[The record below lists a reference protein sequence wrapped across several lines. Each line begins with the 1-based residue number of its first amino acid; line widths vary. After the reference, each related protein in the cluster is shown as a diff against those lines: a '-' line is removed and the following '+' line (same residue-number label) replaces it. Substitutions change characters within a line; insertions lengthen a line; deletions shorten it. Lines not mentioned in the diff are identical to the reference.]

1 MAPSEIPAVPSDI
14 QPDMPDAPRSAAP
27 LDGHEP
33 SQMLNPPAPDTAPA
47 PAGTGGTTA
56 PAAALPP
63 SARGRFGRWHL
74 KPTGETEE
82 ESWLLTYLDV
92 MTLLLVMMVVML
104 AFAKPATEDTGQG
117 QGPGG
122 TAAPQA
128 QAPLNLR
135 PQLNQLVQAR
145 EKDPL
150 AGLPLDQ
157 LGEGVEVVVNDG
169 VVSFRINS
177 EMLFPSGQADLI
189 GPGAEMLATLVPAL
203 NAMPNQRIV
212 VEGHT
217 DNVPI
222 QTERYP
228 SNWELSSGRAGSV
241 VRQLIAL
248 GVSPERIRATGF
260 ADTKPLKPNDSEAN
274 RAVNRRVD
282 LVLETVTPPKK

>member
-1 MAPSEIPAVPSDI
+1 MTTHPVPEIPEIP
-14 QPDMPDAPRSAAP
+14 
-27 LDGHEP
+27 EP
-33 SQMLNPPAPDTAPA
+33 
-47 PAGTGGTTA
+47 
-56 PAAALPP
+56 PAAAVKATPV
-63 SARGRFGRWHL
+63 STRGRFGRWHL
-74 KPTGETEE
+74 KAAGEGEE

-104 AFAKPATEDTGQG
+104 AFAKPAGEDS
-117 QGPGG
+117 GPGEG
-122 TAAPQA
+122 AGGPTAARA

-135 PQLNQLVQAR
+135 PQLNQLVQPR

-169 VVSFRINS
+169 VVSFRISS

-217 DNVPI
+217 DDVPI
-222 QTERYP
+222 RNERYP

-248 GVSPERIRATGF
+248 GVAPERIRATGF
-260 ADTKPLKPNDSEAN
+260 ADTRPLQPNDSEAN
-274 RAVNRRVD
+274 RAANRRVE
-282 LVLETVTPPKK
+282 LVLETVTPAPK

>member
-1 MAPSEIPAVPSDI
+1 MTTHPVPEIP
-14 QPDMPDAPRSAAP
+14 
-27 LDGHEP
+27 EP
-33 SQMLNPPAPDTAPA
+33 
-47 PAGTGGTTA
+47 
-56 PAAALPP
+56 PAAAVKATPV

-74 KPTGETEE
+74 KAAGEGEE

-104 AFAKPATEDTGQG
+104 AFAKPASEDAGQG
-117 QGPGG
+117 DGSGGP
-122 TAAPQA
+122 AAPRA

-135 PQLNQLVQAR
+135 PQLNQLVAPR

-157 LGEGVEVVVNDG
+157 LGEGVEVLVNDG
-169 VVSFRINS
+169 VVSFRISS

-189 GPGAEMLATLVPAL
+189 GPGAQMLATLVPVL

-217 DNVPI
+217 DDVPI
-222 QTERYP
+222 QNARYP

-248 GVSPERIRATGF
+248 GVAPERIRATGF
-260 ADTKPLKPNDSEAN
+260 ADTRPLQLNDSEAN
-274 RAVNRRVD
+274 RAANRRVE
-282 LVLETVTPPKK
+282 LVLETVTPAPK

>member
-1 MAPSEIPAVPSDI
+1 MTTHPVPEIPEIP
-14 QPDMPDAPRSAAP
+14 
-27 LDGHEP
+27 EP
-33 SQMLNPPAPDTAPA
+33 
-47 PAGTGGTTA
+47 
-56 PAAALPP
+56 PAAAVKATPV

-74 KPTGETEE
+74 KAAGEGEE

-104 AFAKPATEDTGQG
+104 AFAKPASEDAGQG
-117 QGPGG
+117 DGSGGP
-122 TAAPQA
+122 AAPRA

-135 PQLNQLVQAR
+135 PQLNQLVAPR

-157 LGEGVEVVVNDG
+157 LGEGVEVLVNDG
-169 VVSFRINS
+169 VVSFRISS

-189 GPGAEMLATLVPAL
+189 GLGAEMLATLVPAL

-217 DNVPI
+217 DDVPI
-222 QTERYP
+222 QNARYP

-241 VRQLIAL
+241 VRQLIDLAL
-248 GVSPERIRATGF
+248 LGNGLLRGRDLSDFSARSVS
-260 ADTKPLKPNDSEAN
+260 L
-274 RAVNRRVD
+274 
-282 LVLETVTPPKK
+282 L

>member
-1 MAPSEIPAVPSDI
+1 MAPADTP
-14 QPDMPDAPRSAAP
+14 AAP
-27 LDGHEP
+27 SGVRPEAEDTSGTAAERPGHEP
-33 SQMLNPPAPDTAPA
+33 SQMLNPPAPDAAMA
-47 PAGTGGTTA
+47 PAGDADTRT
-56 PAAALPP
+56 PAAPLPP

-74 KPTGETEE
+74 QPSAEGEE

-104 AFAKPATEDTGQG
+104 AFAKPASEDTGSG
-117 QGPGG
+117 QGAGG
-122 TAAPQA
+122 SAAPQA

-203 NAMPNQRIV
+203 NALPNQRIV

-248 GVSPERIRATGF
+248 GVSPDRIRATGF

-274 RAVNRRVD
+274 RAANRRVD

>member
-1 MAPSEIPAVPSDI
+1 MTTHPVPEIPEIP
-14 QPDMPDAPRSAAP
+14 
-27 LDGHEP
+27 EP
-33 SQMLNPPAPDTAPA
+33 
-47 PAGTGGTTA
+47 
-56 PAAALPP
+56 PAAAVKATPV
-63 SARGRFGRWHL
+63 STRGRFGRWHL
-74 KPTGETEE
+74 KAAGEGEE

-104 AFAKPATEDTGQG
+104 AFAKPASEDAGQG
-117 QGPGG
+117 DGSGGP
-122 TAAPQA
+122 AAPRA

-135 PQLNQLVQAR
+135 PQLNQLVAPR

-157 LGEGVEVVVNDG
+157 LGEGVEVLVNDG
-169 VVSFRINS
+169 VVSFRISS

-189 GPGAEMLATLVPAL
+189 GPGAEMLATLVPVL

-217 DNVPI
+217 DDVPI
-222 QTERYP
+222 QNARYP

-248 GVSPERIRATGF
+248 GVAPERIRATGF
-260 ADTKPLKPNDSEAN
+260 ADTRPLQLNDSEAN
-274 RAVNRRVD
+274 RAANRRVE
-282 LVLETVTPPKK
+282 LVLETVTPAPK

>member
-1 MAPSEIPAVPSDI
+1 MTTHPVPEIPEIP
-14 QPDMPDAPRSAAP
+14 
-27 LDGHEP
+27 EP
-33 SQMLNPPAPDTAPA
+33 
-47 PAGTGGTTA
+47 
-56 PAAALPP
+56 PAAAVKATPV
-63 SARGRFGRWHL
+63 STRGRFGRWHL
-74 KPTGETEE
+74 KAAGEGEE

-104 AFAKPATEDTGQG
+104 AFAKPASEDAGQG
-117 QGPGG
+117 DGSGGP
-122 TAAPQA
+122 AAPRA

-135 PQLNQLVQAR
+135 PQLNQLVAPR

-157 LGEGVEVVVNDG
+157 LGEGVEVLVNDG
-169 VVSFRINS
+169 VVSFRISS

-189 GPGAEMLATLVPAL
+189 GPGAQMLATLVPVL

-217 DNVPI
+217 DDVPI
-222 QTERYP
+222 RNERYP

-248 GVSPERIRATGF
+248 GVAPQRIRATGF
-260 ADTKPLKPNDSEAN
+260 ADTRPLQPNDSEAH
-274 RAVNRRVD
+274 RAANRRVE
-282 LVLETVTPPKK
+282 LVLETVTPAPK

>member
-1 MAPSEIPAVPSDI
+1 MTTHPVPEIP
-14 QPDMPDAPRSAAP
+14 
-27 LDGHEP
+27 EP
-33 SQMLNPPAPDTAPA
+33 
-47 PAGTGGTTA
+47 
-56 PAAALPP
+56 PAAAVKATPV

-74 KPTGETEE
+74 KAAGEGEE

-104 AFAKPATEDTGQG
+104 AFAKPASEDAGQG
-117 QGPGG
+117 DGSGGP
-122 TAAPQA
+122 AAPRA

-135 PQLNQLVQAR
+135 PQLNQLVAPR

-157 LGEGVEVVVNDG
+157 LGEGVEVLVNDG
-169 VVSFRINS
+169 VVSFRISS

-217 DNVPI
+217 DDVPI
-222 QTERYP
+222 RNERYP
-228 SNWELSSGRAGSV
+228 SNWELSGGRAGSV
-241 VRQLIAL
+241 VRQLIDL
-248 GVSPERIRATGF
+248 GVAPQRIRATGF
-260 ADTKPLKPNDSEAN
+260 ADTRPLQPNDSEAH
-274 RAVNRRVD
+274 RAANRRVE
-282 LVLETVTPPKK
+282 LVLETVTLAPK

>member
-1 MAPSEIPAVPSDI
+1 MTTHPVPEIPEIP
-14 QPDMPDAPRSAAP
+14 
-27 LDGHEP
+27 EP
-33 SQMLNPPAPDTAPA
+33 
-47 PAGTGGTTA
+47 
-56 PAAALPP
+56 PAAAVKATPV

-74 KPTGETEE
+74 KAAGEGEE

-104 AFAKPATEDTGQG
+104 AFAKPASEDAGQG
-117 QGPGG
+117 DGSGGP
-122 TAAPQA
+122 AAPRA
-128 QAPLNLR
+128 QAPVNLR
-135 PQLNQLVQAR
+135 PQLNQLVVPR

-157 LGEGVEVVVNDG
+157 LGEGVEVLVNDG
-169 VVSFRINS
+169 VVSFRISS

-189 GPGAEMLATLVPAL
+189 GPGAEMLATLVPVL

-217 DNVPI
+217 DDVPI
-222 QTERYP
+222 QNARYP

-248 GVSPERIRATGF
+248 GVAPQRIRATGF
-260 ADTKPLKPNDSEAN
+260 ADTRPLQLNDSEAN
-274 RAVNRRVD
+274 RAANRRVE
-282 LVLETVTPPKK
+282 LVLETVTPAPK

>member
-1 MAPSEIPAVPSDI
+1 MTTHPVPEIPEIP
-14 QPDMPDAPRSAAP
+14 
-27 LDGHEP
+27 EP
-33 SQMLNPPAPDTAPA
+33 
-47 PAGTGGTTA
+47 
-56 PAAALPP
+56 PAAAVKATPV

-74 KPTGETEE
+74 KAAGEGEE

-104 AFAKPATEDTGQG
+104 AFAKPASEDAGQG
-117 QGPGG
+117 DGSGGP
-122 TAAPQA
+122 AAPRA

-135 PQLNQLVQAR
+135 PQLNQLVAPR
-145 EKDPL
+145 DKDPL

-157 LGEGVEVVVNDG
+157 LGEGVEVLVNDG
-169 VVSFRINS
+169 VVSFRISS

-189 GPGAEMLATLVPAL
+189 GPGAQMLATLVPVL

-217 DNVPI
+217 DDVPI
-222 QTERYP
+222 QNARYP

-248 GVSPERIRATGF
+248 GVAPERIRATGF
-260 ADTKPLKPNDSEAN
+260 ADTRPLQLNDSEAN
-274 RAVNRRVD
+274 RAANRRVE
-282 LVLETVTPPKK
+282 LVLETVTPAPK

>member
-1 MAPSEIPAVPSDI
+1 MTTRPLSEVPEIPA
-14 QPDMPDAPRSAAP
+14 RSAAP
-27 LDGHEP
+27 PSPDALAAEG
-33 SQMLNPPAPDTAPA
+33 SQMLCPPAPPA
-47 PAGTGGTTA
+47 QPGVQ
-56 PAAALPP
+56 AAAAKTSPV
-63 SARGRFGRWHL
+63 STRGRFGRWHL
-74 KPTGETEE
+74 KPTVEGEE

-104 AFAKPATEDTGQG
+104 AFAKPSAEDRGTSD
-117 QGPGG
+117 GPGG
-122 TAAPQA
+122 PAAPRT
-128 QAPLNLR
+128 QAPLSLR
-135 PQLNQLVQAR
+135 PQLNQLVQPR

-157 LGEGVEVVVNDG
+157 LGDGVEVVVSDG
-169 VVSFRINS
+169 VVSFRISS

-217 DNVPI
+217 DDVPI
-222 QTERYP
+222 RNERYP

-248 GVSPERIRATGF
+248 GVAPERIRATGF
-260 ADTKPLKPNDSEAN
+260 ADTRPLQPNDSEAH
-274 RAVNRRVD
+274 RAANRRVE
-282 LVLETVTPPKK
+282 LVLETVTPAPK

>member
-1 MAPSEIPAVPSDI
+1 MSP
-14 QPDMPDAPRSAAP
+14 PDASAETPVATEAGGPPATELPRAAP
-27 LDGHEP
+27 
-33 SQMLNPPAPDTAPA
+33 PAS
-47 PAGTGGTTA
+47 
-56 PAAALPP
+56 PP

-74 KPTGETEE
+74 RPRGETEE
-82 ESWLLTYLDV
+82 ETWLLTYLDV

-104 AFAKPATEDTGQG
+104 AFAKPSADDH
-117 QGPGG
+117 GPGTG
-122 TAAPQA
+122 GPGATAGSARPPAP
-128 QAPLNLR
+128 APLNLR
-135 PQLNQLVQAR
+135 PTLNQLVQPRA
-145 EKDPL
+145 KDPL

-169 VVSFRINS
+169 VVSFRINN

-203 NAMPNQRIV
+203 NALPNQRIV

-222 QTERYP
+222 QNARYP

-260 ADTKPLKPNDSEAN
+260 ADTKPLQPNDSEAH
-274 RAVNRRVD
+274 RAANRRVE
-282 LVLETVTPPKK
+282 LVLETVTPAKSPP

>member
-1 MAPSEIPAVPSDI
+1 MTTHPVPEIP
-14 QPDMPDAPRSAAP
+14 
-27 LDGHEP
+27 EP
-33 SQMLNPPAPDTAPA
+33 
-47 PAGTGGTTA
+47 
-56 PAAALPP
+56 PAAAVKATPV

-74 KPTGETEE
+74 KAAGEGEE

-104 AFAKPATEDTGQG
+104 AFAKPASEDAGQG
-117 QGPGG
+117 DGSGGP
-122 TAAPQA
+122 AAPRA
-128 QAPLNLR
+128 QAPVNLR
-135 PQLNQLVQAR
+135 PQLNQLVVPR

-157 LGEGVEVVVNDG
+157 LGEGVEVLVNDG
-169 VVSFRINS
+169 VVSFRISS

-217 DNVPI
+217 DDVPI
-222 QTERYP
+222 QNARYP

-248 GVSPERIRATGF
+248 GVAPQRIRATGF
-260 ADTKPLKPNDSEAN
+260 ADTRPLQLNDSEAN
-274 RAVNRRVD
+274 RAANRRVE
-282 LVLETVTPPKK
+282 LVLETVTPAPK

>member
-1 MAPSEIPAVPSDI
+1 MHA
-14 QPDMPDAPRSAAP
+14 PDAPDSRLGMRPETQDA
-27 LDGHEP
+27 
-33 SQMLNPPAPDTAPA
+33 PPAPEAD
-47 PAGTGGTTA
+47 
-56 PAAALPP
+56 AAALTSTQALPP

-74 KPTGETEE
+74 QPRTESDE
-82 ESWLLTYLDV
+82 ENWLLTYLDV

-104 AFAKPATEDTGQG
+104 AFAKPTIEDNGQG
-117 QGPGG
+117 DGSGG
-122 TAAPQA
+122 AAAPRTE
-128 QAPLNLR
+128 APLSLR

-145 EKDPL
+145 AKDPL

-157 LGEGVEVVVNDG
+157 LGEGVEVVVSDG
-169 VVSFRINS
+169 VVRFRINS
-177 EMLFPSGQADLI
+177 ELLFPSGQADLI

-203 NAMPNQRIV
+203 NAMPDQRIV

-274 RAVNRRVD
+274 RAANRRVD
-282 LVLETVTPPKK
+282 LVLETIAPPNKK

>member
-1 MAPSEIPAVPSDI
+1 MTTHPVPEIPEIP
-14 QPDMPDAPRSAAP
+14 
-27 LDGHEP
+27 EP
-33 SQMLNPPAPDTAPA
+33 
-47 PAGTGGTTA
+47 
-56 PAAALPP
+56 PAAAVKATPV
-63 SARGRFGRWHL
+63 STRGRFGRWHL
-74 KPTGETEE
+74 KAAGEGEE

-104 AFAKPATEDTGQG
+104 AFAKPASEDAGQG
-117 QGPGG
+117 DGSGGP
-122 TAAPQA
+122 AAPRA

-135 PQLNQLVQAR
+135 PQLNQLVAPR

-157 LGEGVEVVVNDG
+157 LGEGVEVLVNDG
-169 VVSFRINS
+169 VVSFRISS

-217 DNVPI
+217 DDVPI
-222 QTERYP
+222 RNERYP

-248 GVSPERIRATGF
+248 GVAPERIRATGF
-260 ADTKPLKPNDSEAN
+260 ADTRPLQPNDSEAH
-274 RAVNRRVD
+274 RAANRRVE
-282 LVLETVTPPKK
+282 LVLETVTPTPK

>member
-1 MAPSEIPAVPSDI
+1 
-14 QPDMPDAPRSAAP
+14 
-27 LDGHEP
+27 
-33 SQMLNPPAPDTAPA
+33 MLNPPPPGTATA
-47 PAGTGGTTA
+47 PAGTGGATA

-74 KPTGETEE
+74 KPTGESEE

-122 TAAPQA
+122 TAAPRAQA

-177 EMLFPSGQADLI
+177 EMLFPSGQTDLI

-282 LVLETVTPPKK
+282 LVLETVTPAKKQASPIP

>member
-1 MAPSEIPAVPSDI
+1 
-14 QPDMPDAPRSAAP
+14 
-27 LDGHEP
+27 
-33 SQMLNPPAPDTAPA
+33 MLNPPPPGAADAPPPA
-47 PAGTGGTTA
+47 P
-56 PAAALPP
+56 PLSP

-74 KPTGETEE
+74 SPTVEGEE

-104 AFAKPATEDTGQG
+104 AFAKPATEDRGQG
-117 QGPGG
+117 NGPGG
-122 TAAPQA
+122 SAAPSV

-145 EKDPL
+145 AKDPL

-169 VVSFRINS
+169 VVSFRIHS

-189 GPGAEMLATLVPAL
+189 GPGAEMLATLVPVL
-203 NAMPNQRIV
+203 NALPKQRIV

-217 DNVPI
+217 DDMPI

-274 RAVNRRVD
+274 RAANRRVD
-282 LVLETVTPPKK
+282 LVLETVTPAKK

>member
-1 MAPSEIPAVPSDI
+1 MTTHPVPEIP
-14 QPDMPDAPRSAAP
+14 
-27 LDGHEP
+27 EP
-33 SQMLNPPAPDTAPA
+33 
-47 PAGTGGTTA
+47 
-56 PAAALPP
+56 PAAAVKATPV

-74 KPTGETEE
+74 KAAGEGEE

-104 AFAKPATEDTGQG
+104 AFAKPASEDAGQG
-117 QGPGG
+117 DGSGGP
-122 TAAPQA
+122 AAPRA

-135 PQLNQLVQAR
+135 PQLNQLVAPR

-157 LGEGVEVVVNDG
+157 LGEGVEVLVNDG
-169 VVSFRINS
+169 VVSFRISS

-217 DNVPI
+217 DDVPI
-222 QTERYP
+222 QNARYP

-248 GVSPERIRATGF
+248 GVAPERIRATGF
-260 ADTKPLKPNDSEAN
+260 ADTRPLQPNDSEAN
-274 RAVNRRVD
+274 RAANRRVE
-282 LVLETVTPPKK
+282 LVLETVTPAPK